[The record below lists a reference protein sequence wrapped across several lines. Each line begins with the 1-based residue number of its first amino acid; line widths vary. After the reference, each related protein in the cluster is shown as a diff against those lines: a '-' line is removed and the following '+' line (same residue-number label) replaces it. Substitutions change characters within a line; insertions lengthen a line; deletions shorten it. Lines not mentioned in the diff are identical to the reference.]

1 MNTDSGYRMLIDA
14 VERVRLEDVRHVVI
28 TEAERIEHGG
38 ICNLA
43 LERGIVWDL
52 YSTKRGLVMKPRQP
66 FDMWMDENNA
76 VHIRQW
82 QL

>member
-14 VERVRLEDVRHVVI
+14 VDRVKLEDVRHVVI
-28 TEAERIEHGG
+28 SEQERIEHGG
-38 ICNLA
+38 ICKLA

-52 YSTKRGLVMKPRQP
+52 YASRVGVVMKPRQP
-66 FDMWMDENNA
+66 YDMWIDQDNV

-82 QL
+82 QF